1 MFQRGVSPVRLSQL
15 DVRPAVEAAQMVAAA
30 KANLNS
36 SIGQSVL
43 KFQEKQQEK
52 KQKEMTINALKSFAP
67 GLDDAMYKAAAND
80 PEVKK
85 NLLLFGREQATQV
98 KITQTQ
104 QNIQSIASANPN
116 LPMKYVED
124 LALKR
129 ALPEYD
135 KSTDV
140 PTFLG
145 FRMSDGKLIDP
156 STYGYS
162 TGPSATETTEITT
175 TTEEGDEYFV
185 PSFGNGTRGLYG
197 ELIRLDEQGEAPTG
211 VEQGAITGISN
222 LFARFTG
229 AGGDLLNPDI
239 RKYKD
244 EVDLNINKIADALRM
259 NEKYST
265 RELERLEKL
274 VDNLRGGTFRSVTE
288 VKSTME
294 ALDRRLANEERRLT
308 NILANKGLAKGRRAD
323 LQSAL
328 DAQKAARNILG
339 VNLYEESSL
348 QGINTS
354 DLRDSVS
361 NFQFD

>member
-1 MFQRGVSPVRLSQL
+1 AIQNMFGL
-15 DVRPAVEAAQMVAAA
+15 DETTA
-30 KANLNS
+30 KA
-36 SIGQSVL
+36 VY
-43 KFQEKQQEK
+43 KDEVVRD
-52 KQKEMTINALKSFAP
+52 SFTTL
-67 GLDDAMYKAAAND
+67 LDS
-80 PEVKK
+80 
-85 NLLLFGREQATQV
+85 QATQG

-104 QNIQSIASANPN
+104 QNIQSIAAANPN

-135 KSTDV
+135 KSTDI

-145 FRMSDGKLIDP
+145 FRMSDGNLIDP

-162 TGPSATETTEITT
+162 TGPSETKTTETTTT
-175 TTEEGDEYFV
+175 TAEGDEYFM
-185 PSFGNGTRGLYG
+185 PSFGDGTRGLYG
-197 ELIRLDEQGEAPTG
+197 ELIRLDEQGDAPTG

-239 RKYKD
+239 RRYKS
-244 EVDLNINKIADALRM
+244 EIDLNINKIADALRM

-274 VDNLRGGTFRSVTE
+274 VESLRGGTFRSVTE

-294 ALDRRLANEERRLT
+294 ALDRRIANEERRLT
-308 NILANKGLAKGRRAD
+308 NILQNPKLAKGRRAD

>member
-1 MFQRGVSPVRLSQL
+1 MLRGSSPIQLYQL
-15 DVRPAVEAAQMVAAA
+15 DISPTIHAGALEQQAAVNLAGSINQAVQDFQA
-30 KANLNS
+30 K
-36 SIGQSVL
+36 
-43 KFQEKQQEK
+43 QEEK
-52 KQKEMTINALKSFAP
+52 KQDKIGIKAIQNMF
-67 GLDDAMYKAAAND
+67 GLDDTTARAVYKD
-80 PEVKK
+80 EVVRDSFTT
-85 NLLLFGREQATQV
+85 LLDSQATQGKV
-98 KITQTQ
+98 TQTQ
-104 QNIQSIASANPN
+104 QNIQSISAANPN

-135 KSTDV
+135 KSTDI

-156 STYGYS
+156 STYGFS
-162 TGPSATETTEITT
+162 TGPSVSATTETTT
-175 TTEEGDEYFV
+175 TTEEVDEYFI
-185 PSFGNGTRGLYG
+185 PSFGDGTRGLYG
-197 ELIRLDEQGEAPTG
+197 ELIRLDEQGDAPTG
-211 VEQGAITGISN
+211 VEQGAMTGISN

-239 RKYKD
+239 RRYKS
-244 EVDLNINKIADALRM
+244 EIDLNINKIADALRM

-274 VDNLRGGTFRSVTE
+274 VESLRGGTFRSVTE

-294 ALDRRLANEERRLT
+294 ALDRRIANEERRLT
-308 NILANKGLAKGRRAD
+308 NILQNPKLAKGRRAD

-361 NFQFD
+361 NFQF

>member
-36 SIGQSVL
+36 SVNQSIL
-43 KFQEKQQEK
+43 DFSQK
-52 KQKEMTINALKSFAP
+52 KQKKKQDKIGIKAIQNMF
-67 GLDDAMYKAAAND
+67 GLDDTTARAVYKD
-80 PEVKK
+80 EVVRDSFTTFL
-85 NLLLFGREQATQV
+85 NSQATQGKV
-98 KITQTQ
+98 TQTQ
-104 QNIQSIASANPN
+104 QNIQSISAANPN

-135 KSTDV
+135 KSTDI

-156 STYGYS
+156 STYGFS
-162 TGPSATETTEITT
+162 TGPSVSATTKTTT
-175 TTEEGDEYFV
+175 TTEEGDEYFM
-185 PSFGNGTRGLYG
+185 PSFGDGTRGLYG
-197 ELIRLDEQGEAPTG
+197 ELIRLDEQGDAPTG
-211 VEQGAITGISN
+211 VEQGAMTGISN

-239 RKYKD
+239 RRYKS
-244 EVDLNINKIADALRM
+244 EIDLNINKIADALRM

-274 VDNLRGGTFRSVTE
+274 VESLRGGTFRSVTE

-294 ALDRRLANEERRLT
+294 ALDRRIANEERRLT
-308 NILANKGLAKGRRAD
+308 NILQNPKLAKGRRAD

-361 NFQFD
+361 NFEF

>member
-1 MFQRGVSPVRLSQL
+1 MLRGSSPIQLSQL
-15 DVRPAVEAAQMVAAA
+15 DISPAIQAGALEQQAAVNLAGSINQAVQDFQA
-30 KANLNS
+30 K
-36 SIGQSVL
+36 
-43 KFQEKQQEK
+43 QEEK
-52 KQKEMTINALKSFAP
+52 KQDKIGIKAIQNMF
-67 GLDDAMYKAAAND
+67 GLDDTTARAVYKD
-80 PEVKK
+80 EVVRDSFTT
-85 NLLLFGREQATQV
+85 LLDSQATQGKV
-98 KITQTQ
+98 TQTQ
-104 QNIQSIASANPN
+104 QNIQSISAANPN

-135 KSTDV
+135 KSTDI

-156 STYGYS
+156 STYGFS
-162 TGPSATETTEITT
+162 TGPSVSATTKTTT
-175 TTEEGDEYFV
+175 TTEEGDEYFM
-185 PSFGNGTRGLYG
+185 PSFGDGTRGLYG
-197 ELIRLDEQGEAPTG
+197 ELIRLDEQGDAPTG
-211 VEQGAITGISN
+211 VEQGAMTGISN

-239 RKYKD
+239 RRYKS
-244 EVDLNINKIADALRM
+244 EIDLNINKIADALRM

-274 VDNLRGGTFRSVTE
+274 VESLRGGTFRSVTE

-294 ALDRRLANEERRLT
+294 ALDRRIANEERRLT
-308 NILANKGLAKGRRAD
+308 NILQNPKLAKGRRAD

-361 NFQFD
+361 NFQF

>member
-1 MFQRGVSPVRLSQL
+1 
-15 DVRPAVEAAQMVAAA
+15 
-30 KANLNS
+30 LNS
-36 SIGQSVL
+36 L
-43 KFQEKQQEK
+43 C
-52 KQKEMTINALKSFAP
+52 
-67 GLDDAMYKAAAND
+67 
-80 PEVKK
+80 
-85 NLLLFGREQATQV
+85 
-98 KITQTQ
+98 
-104 QNIQSIASANPN
+104 
-116 LPMKYVED
+116 
-124 LALKR
+124 
-129 ALPEYD
+129 
-135 KSTDV
+135 
-140 PTFLG
+140 
-145 FRMSDGKLIDP
+145 DP

-197 ELIRLDEQGEAPTG
+197 ELIKLDEQGDAPTG

-239 RKYKD
+239 RKYKS

-274 VDNLRGGTFRSVTE
+274 VESLRGKAFKSVTE

-294 ALDRRLANEERRLT
+294 ALDRRLDNEERRLT
-308 NILANKGLAKGRRAD
+308 NILKNRGLAKGRRAD

>member
-1 MFQRGVSPVRLSQL
+1 MLRGSTPIQLSQL
-15 DVRPAVEAAQMVAAA
+15 DISPAIQAGALEQQAAVNLAGSINQAIQDFQA
-30 KANLNS
+30 K
-36 SIGQSVL
+36 
-43 KFQEKQQEK
+43 QEEK
-52 KQKEMTINALKSFAP
+52 KQDKIGIKAIQNMF
-67 GLDDAMYKAAAND
+67 GLDDTTARAVYKD
-80 PEVKK
+80 EVVRDSFTT
-85 NLLLFGREQATQV
+85 LLDNQAKQGKV
-98 KITQTQ
+98 TQTQ
-104 QNIQSIASANPN
+104 QNIQSISAANPN

-135 KSTDV
+135 KSTDI
-140 PTFLG
+140 PIFLG

-162 TGPSATETTEITT
+162 TGPSATATTETT
-175 TTEEGDEYFV
+175 TTTSEVDEYFI
-185 PSFGNGTRGLYG
+185 PSFGDGTRGLYG
-197 ELIRLDEQGEAPTG
+197 ELIRLDEQGDAPTG
-211 VEQGAITGISN
+211 FEQGTMTGISN

-239 RKYKD
+239 RKYKS
-244 EVDLNINKIADALRM
+244 EIDLNINKVADALRM

-274 VDNLRGGTFRSVTE
+274 VESLKGGTFKSVTE

-294 ALDRRLANEERRLT
+294 ALDRRIANEERRLT
-308 NILANKGLAKGRRAD
+308 NILQNPRLAKGRRAD

>member
-1 MFQRGVSPVRLSQL
+1 MLRGSSPITLSQL
-15 DVRPAVEAAQMVAAA
+15 DISPAIQAGALEAQAAV
-30 KANLNS
+30 NLAS
-36 SIGQSVL
+36 SINQAVQD
-43 KFQEKQQEK
+43 FQAKQEEK
-52 KQKEMTINALKSFAP
+52 KQDKIGIKAIQNMF
-67 GLDDAMYKAAAND
+67 GLDDTTARAVYKD
-80 PEVKK
+80 EVVRDSFT
-85 NLLLFGREQATQV
+85 NLLDSQAKQGN
-98 KITQTQ
+98 ITQTQ

-145 FRMSDGKLIDP
+145 FRMSDGNLIDP
-156 STYGYS
+156 STYGIDTGFS
-162 TGPSATETTEITT
+162 TTQTTETTPA
-175 TTEEGDEYFV
+175 TEEIIEEDQYFT
-185 PSFGNGTRGLYG
+185 PSFGEGTRGLYG
-197 ELIRLDEQGEAPTG
+197 ELIRLDELGEAPTG

-244 EVDLNINKIADALRM
+244 EVNLNLNKIADALRM

-274 VDNLRGGTFRSVTE
+274 VDSLKGGTFRSVTE

-308 NILANKGLAKGRRAD
+308 NILKSRGLAKGRRAD

-348 QGINTS
+348 QGINTR

-361 NFQFD
+361 NFQF